1 MPAQR
6 GLYFLAGA
14 VLTER
19 KGFSSTDFYLFL
31 ATVLWGSDYLFAKI
45 ALREVSPLSFA
56 AIRTF
61 ISAGLLVPI
70 FLWQENDWGVK
81 TRHLLSLGGLALL
94 GGFLNRIFWSTG
106 VDLTTASNASLL
118 ATTSP
123 IFVLMISFFLFR
135 TTVSWRAAL
144 GILVS
149 FIGISLVI
157 QGDWK
162 EWVKGG
168 GHVWGDLLMLLA
180 SLTWAFFT
188 VLAKFLMKDHSS
200 LKVMAYIMLIG
211 SILFLP
217 FLPNEKPG
225 GWSSVSVLGWVSVF
239 YVAITG
245 NFLAYLFWMRGIQ
258 NIGPMRT
265 ILYSYLTP
273 ITAILFA
280 IPFLG
285 ETLTAGQVWGALIVF
300 AGIFL
305 ARSG

>member
-1 MPAQR
+1 
-6 GLYFLAGA
+6 
-14 VLTER
+14 LTER

-45 ALREVSPLSFA
+45 ALREVSALSFA
-56 AIRTF
+56 AIRTL
-61 ISAGLLVPI
+61 ISTAVLVPI
-70 FLWQENDWGVK
+70 FLRQENEWRVK
-81 TRHLLSLGGLALL
+81 TRQLLSLGGLALL
-94 GGFLNRIFWSTG
+94 GAFLNRIFWSTG

-135 TTVSWRAAL
+135 ITVSWRAAL

-180 SLTWAFFT
+180 SVTWAFFT

-225 GWSSVSVLGWVSVF
+225 GWGGVSLLGWVSVF

>member
-1 MPAQR
+1 MI
-6 GLYFLAGA
+6 
-14 VLTER
+14 ER
-19 KGFSSTDFYLFL
+19 KGFSITDLYLFL

-45 ALREVSPLSFA
+45 ALREVSALSFA
-56 AIRTF
+56 AIRTL
-61 ISAGLLVPI
+61 ISTGVLVPI
-70 FLWQENDWGVK
+70 FLRQENDWGVK

-94 GGFLNRIFWSTG
+94 GTFLNRILWSTG

-123 IFVLMISFFLFR
+123 IFLLMISFFLFR

-149 FIGISLVI
+149 FIGVSLVI
-157 QGDWK
+157 QGDWR

-180 SLTWAFFT
+180 SLTWALFT
-188 VLAKFLMKDHSS
+188 VLAKFLMKDFSS

-225 GWSSVSVLGWVSVF
+225 GWSGVSLLGWVSVF

-245 NFLAYLFWMRGIQ
+245 NFLAYIFWMRGIQ

-285 ETLTAGQVWGALIVF
+285 ETLTAGQIWGALIVF

>member
-1 MPAQR
+1 M
-6 GLYFLAGA
+6 
-14 VLTER
+14 TER
-19 KGFSSTDFYLFL
+19 KTFSSTDLYLLL

-56 AIRTF
+56 AIRTL
-61 ISAGLLVPI
+61 ISTAATFPI
-70 FLWQENDWGVK
+70 FLRQERDWAVK
-81 TRHLLSLGGLALL
+81 PRHLLSLFGLALL
-94 GGFLNRIFWSTG
+94 GTFINRVCWSKG

-118 ATTSP
+118 STTSP
-123 IFVLMISFFLFR
+123 IFVLLISFFLFR
-135 TTVSWRAAL
+135 TAVSWRAAL

-149 FIGISLVI
+149 LVGVSMVI

-162 EWVKGG
+162 EWAKGG

-200 LKVMAYIMLIG
+200 LKVTAYIMLIG

-217 FLPNEKPG
+217 FLPNEKAG
-225 GWSSVSVLGWVSVF
+225 GWGGVSVLGWVSVF
-239 YVAITG
+239 YVAFTG
-245 NFLAYLFWMRGIQ
+245 NFLAYFFWMRGIQ

-280 IPFLG
+280 VPFLG
-285 ETLTAGQVWGALIVF
+285 ETLTTGQIWGALIVF
-300 AGIFL
+300 VGIFL